1 MFEGPSVQQQQEL
14 PGKDLLGKCFAV
26 MPHRYALGTRP
37 PRQLCVASGRGPSE
51 GDEKEE
57 RTSSYKQRNKW
68 KPWPEINS
76 LKLYPEL
83 SKSSYTLDMQTS
95 EKLMEREAHQ
105 LLQTGQSSMF
115 VYSSHCHS

>member
-57 RTSSYKQRNKW
+57 RTSSYKQRNIMG
-68 KPWPEINS
+68 P
-76 LKLYPEL
+76 
-83 SKSSYTLDMQTS
+83 
-95 EKLMEREAHQ
+95 EKLLPSFLMHPWNQENVSVESLICQ
-105 LLQTGQSSMF
+105 G
-115 VYSSHCHS
+115 